1 MRGST
6 FIKIYVL
13 VVQKLLLHIMTNIYN
28 TTRFFLVVI
37 CHTNLFDVYINTL
50 PYLTYP
56 KTVLGNVFCNLLST
70 SPVLKIPSWQT
81 SLDVQNHLTLTTAF
95 NSWITPRL
103 FSWTHKVA
111 KSTVITTIVKVNC
124 PCCIKSSFVTV
135 AHHYRVKATA
145 FKRLKKVLTIYALS

>member
-13 VVQKLLLHIMTNIYN
+13 VVQKLLLHIMTNV
-28 TTRFFLVVI
+28 LVI

-50 PYLTYP
+50 PQLTYP
-56 KTVLGNVFCNLLST
+56 KKSFVGNVFCNLLST
-70 SPVLKIPSWQT
+70 SPVLK
-81 SLDVQNHLTLTTAF
+81 
-95 NSWITPRL
+95 NSWLTDITRCAESLNFDHSFQLMNHPAA

-145 FKRLKKVLTIYALS
+145 FKRLKKSTNNLCNLS